1 MATAT
6 MSWSGSSWDVEIL
19 SYPRPILEHTFEG
32 PVRWDWT
39 IAPVTVRD
47 GKEEAMLGKP
57 LLFLSSYAPLFGL
70 LAIRFQQQWLWISC
84 LVIACLG
91 AGALWL
97 LLRLDA
103 RASPGP
109 HMLVAV
115 KDAGPEAASYLA
127 GYLLPFLTVAAPSIR
142 DVLAYLGFLV
152 VAAAVHLRSSVVQV
166 NPLLYLFGYRVLA
179 VEDDHGLAAYMIT
192 RRRPIVGTRVFATRF
207 RDEVLVDR
215 FAR

>member
-1 MATAT
+1 
-6 MSWSGSSWDVEIL
+6 
-19 SYPRPILEHTFEG
+19 
-32 PVRWDWT
+32 
-39 IAPVTVRD
+39 
-47 GKEEAMLGKP
+47 MLGKP

-84 LVIACLG
+84 LVMACLG

-109 HMLVAV
+109 HTLVAV

-127 GYLLPFLTVAAPSIR
+127 SYLLPFLTVATPSIR
-142 DVLAYLGFLV
+142 DVVAYLGFLA

-166 NPLLYLFGYRVLA
+166 NPLLYMFGYRVLA
-179 VEDDHGLAAYMIT
+179 VEDDRGLAAYMVT
-192 RRRPIVGTRVFATRF
+192 RRRPVVGARILATRL
-207 RDEVLVDR
+207 RDDVLV
-215 FAR
+215 ARSAR